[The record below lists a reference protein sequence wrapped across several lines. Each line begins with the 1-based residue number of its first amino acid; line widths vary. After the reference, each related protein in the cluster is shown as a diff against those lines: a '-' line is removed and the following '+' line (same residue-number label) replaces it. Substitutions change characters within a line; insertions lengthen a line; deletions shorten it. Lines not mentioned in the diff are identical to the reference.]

1 MNVIQNFLRDE
12 DGITAIE
19 YALMAAALAAAITA
33 GVVILGPKLTD
44 SLTYISGLLKSS

>member
-1 MNVIQNFLRDE
+1 MKAIQNFLRDE
-12 DGITAIE
+12 EGITAIE
-19 YALMAAALAAAITA
+19 YALMAAAIAAAVTA

>member
-1 MNVIQNFLRDE
+1 MNAIRTFLLDD

-19 YALMAAALAAAITA
+19 YALIAAAIAAAVTG
-33 GVVILGPKLTD
+33 GVLILGPRLTD

>member
-1 MNVIQNFLRDE
+1 MNAIQNFLRDE

-19 YALMAAALAAAITA
+19 YALIAAAIAAAVTA